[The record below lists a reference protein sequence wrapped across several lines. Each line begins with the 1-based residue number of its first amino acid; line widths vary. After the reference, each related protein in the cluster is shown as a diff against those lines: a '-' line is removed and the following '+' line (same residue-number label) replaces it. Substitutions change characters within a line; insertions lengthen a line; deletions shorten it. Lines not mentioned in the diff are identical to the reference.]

1 MQLGYTILYVADVL
15 GTLAFYEAA
24 FGLSRRFV
32 HESDRYAELDTGAT
46 TLAFVGEEAAE
57 LNGFAITANRRE
69 TAPAGWELCFITADV
84 ASAYARALQQ
94 GAMAVSPPAAKP
106 WGQVVAYVRDCNG
119 CVVEIASPI
128 GGGETFAE

>member
-32 HESDRYAELDTGAT
+32 HESDRYAELDTGST

-57 LNGFAITANRRE
+57 LNGFRIAPNHRE
-69 TAPAGWELCFITADV
+69 APPMWPRPTHVPCNTAP
-84 ASAYARALQQ
+84 
-94 GAMAVSPPAAKP
+94 SP
-106 WGQVVAYVRDCNG
+106 
-119 CVVEIASPI
+119 
-128 GGGETFAE
+128 